1 LISWVGGGIPFCQ
14 RLRGQSVELDPAAPA
29 DLARLLPHAINYY
42 LRRWWSR
49 FIRRRRREP
58 LERNPNFFP
67 KPIAP
72 PFWKTGPPLLGGDDA
87 TFQRRGPV
95 NGLLGRDVREYITT
109 CFERNNMKPLRGLIL
124 IAAAVILAGC
134 SSGNSNPATT
144 TVPSTSAGTT
154 ASAPGTAMTVT
165 ESEFTITLPS
175 KNLSAG
181 TYTFKVTNNGKFAHN
196 LTVDGAGVQDKAT
209 PTLAPGSTGDLTV
222 TLQKGSYEFYCSV
235 DNHKDTGMDLTVRV
249 T

>member
-1 LISWVGGGIPFCQ
+1 
-14 RLRGQSVELDPAAPA
+14 
-29 DLARLLPHAINYY
+29 
-42 LRRWWSR
+42 
-49 FIRRRRREP
+49 
-58 LERNPNFFP
+58 
-67 KPIAP
+67 
-72 PFWKTGPPLLGGDDA
+72 
-87 TFQRRGPV
+87 
-95 NGLLGRDVREYITT
+95 
-109 CFERNNMKPLRGLIL
+109 MKPLRGLIL
-124 IAAAVILAGC
+124 IAAVVTLAGC

-175 KNLSAG
+175 KTLPAG
-181 TYTFKVTNNGKFAHN
+181 TYTFNVTNNGKFAHN

-209 PTLAPGSTGDLTV
+209 STLAPGSTGDLTV

-235 DNHKDTGMDLTVRV
+235 DNHKDMGMDLTVQV